1 MCLMLTNNLTNNSM
15 NTKLKCTFGYKINTS
30 ISEEYNRNIIIKQE
44 ESAMVFEQ
52 GKNSKQNQDKREKYS
67 IK

>member
-1 MCLMLTNNLTNNSM
+1 MCLMLTNNLTNNSV

-44 ESAMVFEQ
+44 ESAMVFE
-52 GKNSKQNQDKREKYS
+52 
-67 IK
+67 